1 MSCNIVEEYVSFSKK
16 TIKKYLHNILG
27 HYFDQDIYDDLIHAY
42 IYTRYYNLYPVVD
55 KRFEVNIVHYLK
67 KALVGVKD
75 DKRYQKKAKYMF
87 SMFKYILYFDHV
99 CECDSVRNLISEIAS
114 FRKTE
119 LEMED
124 DQFEVTFYH
133 QLKDDLTAKQ
143 EFIDKFQDKNFTVN
157 YTKINQEQ
165 IFDCQLEHHLKFS
178 KLYSDYAISKVFN
191 NKDMQEQKLFVLYS
205 LVGVKI
211 LQDIIKGIFHKT
223 YLLDYVLDLKDKPK
237 KKKRLLTMIDNDI
250 TKEKMAFKI
259 EWKDYLKNKE
269 EVYELTRSGYHIAI
283 VLDDSFVLDEDSKA
297 RLKVFTYVI
306 THYDAMYD
314 KLKDEFDI
322 LYIPS
327 QRVIRWIQYF
337 DFYMNF

>member
-1 MSCNIVEEYVSFSKK
+1 
-16 TIKKYLHNILG
+16 
-27 HYFDQDIYDDLIHAY
+27 
-42 IYTRYYNLYPVVD
+42 
-55 KRFEVNIVHYLK
+55 
-67 KALVGVKD
+67 
-75 DKRYQKKAKYMF
+75 
-87 SMFKYILYFDHV
+87 
-99 CECDSVRNLISEIAS
+99 
-114 FRKTE
+114 
-119 LEMED
+119 
-124 DQFEVTFYH
+124 
-133 QLKDDLTAKQ
+133 
-143 EFIDKFQDKNFTVN
+143 
-157 YTKINQEQ
+157 
-165 IFDCQLEHHLKFS
+165 
-178 KLYSDYAISKVFN
+178 
-191 NKDMQEQKLFVLYS
+191 MQEQKLFVLYS

-259 EWKDYLKNKE
+259 EWKDYLKNKD

-327 QRVIRWIQYF
+327 
-337 DFYMNF
+337 